1 MTHDGS
7 PCHCVTLE
15 NEDRWK
21 DGWKVILLSWKLRD
35 IAVVMGEGD
44 YRPQSRW
51 MYLEL
56 FLVQFTSY

>member
-7 PCHCVTLE
+7 PCQCVTLE

-35 IAVVMGEGD
+35 IAVVIGERD
-44 YRPQSRW
+44 YRLQSH
-51 MYLEL
+51 
-56 FLVQFTSY
+56 